1 MRNTV
6 NTRRIRRNIESNVHA
21 LLTTPDFKQGSRFV
35 PASEYD
41 SWTLT
46 RTLRVTLRLGQG
58 LLGVTTDSDQ
68 DCWRSGAIYQ
78 RLLTPLRPPVW
89 PPARDQ
95 ATMSNSDSRT
105 DLESACSLPRVGWL
119 LRVFG
124 AEGGP
129 LWSDERAAGPR
140 ALPYS
145 RSMKRSGAAGKT
157 VPLAAS
163 PPQNRRRFGGADGK
177 TQILRWWFRGKVNPR
192 IEMPS
197 SVNFATQPRV
207 KIYSRICCKGKAY

>member
-58 LLGVTTDSDQ
+58 LLSVTTDSDQ

-145 RSMKRSGAAGKT
+145 RSMKAERRSWKDRTTRRIPTAESA
-157 VPLAAS
+157 PI
-163 PPQNRRRFGGADGK
+163 RRR
-177 TQILRWWFRGKVNPR
+177 RW
-192 IEMPS
+192 EDT
-197 SVNFATQPRV
+197 NFAMVVQ
-207 KIYSRICCKGKAY
+207 GKSESKD